1 MSALH
6 RVSNECHLLLTE
18 EVLLLYKLKYPNFR
32 FFRTPVMRQPQQTV
46 QISMYVRK
54 KQFNSSN
61 LRSFVSLPLC
71 CRTFA
76 LLKNKSFFITACL
89 QRCCYI
95 TTDSATTALQNGART
110 NECIS
115 KQMHH
120 KTSFSHN
127 GFLKSLE
134 FCKNNITLFCLE
146 KKLLEIL
153 Y

>member
-1 MSALH
+1 M
-6 RVSNECHLLLTE
+6 LLRK
-18 EVLLLYKLKYPNFR
+18 EVLLLYKLKFKIFVLLEYQLCDNP
-32 FFRTPVMRQPQQTV
+32 QTV

-54 KQFNSSN
+54 KQYNSSK

-110 NECIS
+110 NGCIS

-127 GFLKSLE
+127 GFLKKVWNFVKTTSL
-134 FCKNNITLFCLE
+134 CSVWK